1 MAAAAAP
8 GIPASARKLVQSLK
22 EIVNCPDAEIYAA
35 LKECD
40 MDPDA
45 TVNRL
50 LTQGFFCS
58 YFLPSVLD
66 LFPLCFF
73 FVLVQKKLL
82 LFVAKI
88 C

>member
-1 MAAAAAP
+1 MSGKVAAAATAS

-22 EIVNCPDAEIYAA
+22 EIVNCPEAEIYAT

-50 LTQGFFCS
+50 LTQGLFCPSFFSICS
-58 YFLPSVLD
+58 
-66 LFPLCFF
+66 FF
-73 FVLVQKKLL
+73 
-82 LFVAKI
+82 
-88 C
+88 